1 MSSRPCA
8 RGETE
13 TRADAPTIKL
23 DEKLDE
29 EFWRKARVVIPS
41 PVSTS
46 VSLRLDDDV
55 LEWFKEQGTSYV
67 THINAVL
74 RAYMETQRRER
85 Q

>member
-13 TRADAPTIKL
+13 TRADAPTI
-23 DEKLDE
+23 KLDE

-46 VSLRLDDDV
+46 VSLRLDDDG